1 VSHELEGADLDQLSE
16 KGLRKQLEAHFR
28 CDLKEKKE
36 VIREEIFRSLQAR
49 QGQAAN
55 EDADGAPQP
64 KRPKVEGN
72 TSGLADV
79 LDKGN
84 RPLPP
89 AKPKRSTGLSAIQ
102 LLSPALSDFLGF
114 TELPR
119 TEVVKKIWEYVKQNE
134 LQNPSDKREIIL
146 DGKLKAVFKG
156 RRTLSMFTMNKVLSR
171 HLHKKDDTVNPDELW
186 KGLDEVEEV
195 DEEEEKARMKLKL
208 QETRKLNKEKKLKKK
223 KKQKRTR
230 RPGTGGLS
238 VMMILSDSLASLT
251 GAKEMP
257 RTEVVKFLWAHIKAN
272 KLQQNPNDGR
282 EITCDEKMQ
291 EIFGQPTVTMLQMN
305 KVRASKNMQK
315 ASAWWA
321 VWS

>member
-1 VSHELEGADLDQLSE
+1 
-16 KGLRKQLEAHFR
+16 
-28 CDLKEKKE
+28 
-36 VIREEIFRSLQAR
+36 
-49 QGQAAN
+49 
-55 EDADGAPQP
+55 
-64 KRPKVEGN
+64 
-72 TSGLADV
+72 
-79 LDKGN
+79 
-84 RPLPP
+84 
-89 AKPKRSTGLSAIQ
+89 
-102 LLSPALSDFLGF
+102 
-114 TELPR
+114 
-119 TEVVKKIWEYVKQNE
+119 
-134 LQNPSDKREIIL
+134 
-146 DGKLKAVFKG
+146 
-156 RRTLSMFTMNKVLSR
+156 MNKVLSR

-238 VMMILSDSLASLT
+238 V
-251 GAKEMP
+251 
-257 RTEVVKFLWAHIKAN
+257 VKFLWAHIKAN

-321 VWS
+321 LLTSHLTKKVPTEYAQPKHVVEDEDAGEEAGEEAEDDAEEGEDEDDEEDD